1 MTMSPEVPRIAVQ
14 RAAAYCRLFMLGD
27 VDGRIALVRTVE
39 ADGPLAM
46 GAFVENLAG
55 LAVKPV
61 RVGRGSQLV
70 RTRQQLLDY
79 FEDMAAVS
87 AMDDHQRNTQ

>member
-1 MTMSPEVPRIAVQ
+1 MTMSPEVPRLAVQ
-14 RAAAYCRLFMLGD
+14 RAAAYCRLYMLGD
-27 VDGRIALVRTVE
+27 VEGRIALVQTVE

-55 LAVKPV
+55 LAATAV

-70 RTRQQLLDY
+70 RTRSQLLTY
-79 FEDMAAVS
+79 FEDLAAVN
-87 AMDDHQRNTQ
+87 ALNGGHA

>member
-1 MTMSPEVPRIAVQ
+1 MTMSPEVPRLAIQ

-39 ADGPLAM
+39 ADGSLAM

-55 LAVKPV
+55 LAANPV
-61 RVGRGSQLV
+61 RVGRGCQLV
-70 RTRQQLLDY
+70 RTRQQLLGY
-79 FEDMAAVS
+79 FEDLAAVN
-87 AMDDHQRNTQ
+87 AMDGGAS